1 MTKAVTEKAQFA
13 VQDVEVGERR
23 AGYQGFFRLDLIKLR
38 HRLFEGGW
46 SQWFS
51 RELFVR
57 GPAVAAILYDPA
69 QDLIGF
75 VEQFRIGA
83 LNEST
88 GPWCLEVVAGIS
100 EPGETPE
107 AVIGREIQE
116 EAGLTPNQ
124 LIPICHYLSS
134 PGGTDEKLYLYCAL
148 CDLSAG
154 GGVFG
159 LPEENED
166 IRLHVAP
173 AAEVFANLYTSR
185 FNNAATLLCLQWL
198 QLNHQEVRAG
208 TLLLR

>member
-1 MTKAVTEKAQFA
+1 MVNKKAQYE

-38 HRLFEGGW
+38 HRLFNGGW

-69 QDLIGF
+69 RDQIGF

-83 LNEST
+83 LAEPT

-116 EAGLTPNQ
+116 EAGLTPDQ

-134 PGGTDEKLYLYCAL
+134 PGGTDEKLYLFCAL

-198 QLNHQEVRAG
+198 QLNHREVRAG
-208 TLLLR
+208 TLLSR